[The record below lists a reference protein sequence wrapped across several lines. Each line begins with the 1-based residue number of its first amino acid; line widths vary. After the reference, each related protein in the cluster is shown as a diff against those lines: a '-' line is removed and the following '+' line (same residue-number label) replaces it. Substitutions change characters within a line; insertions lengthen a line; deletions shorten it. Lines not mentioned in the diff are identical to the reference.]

1 MFMLLSPPLAQ
12 TVEFTA
18 LSGHVSQLEGKGK
31 VIHAFN

>member
-18 LSGHVSQLEGKGK
+18 LSGHVSQFEGKGK
-31 VIHAFN
+31 VIPVLN